1 MSDNLDNVTQ
11 LDLDQPPEPR
21 KGLIKKIVL
30 FSAAIAAVCSVL
42 ALILFADGL
51 NMDSIR
57 RWVKYMN
64 VSENGTY
71 GTYGNR

>member
-42 ALILFADGL
+42 A
-51 NMDSIR
+51 
-57 RWVKYMN
+57 
-64 VSENGTY
+64 
-71 GTYGNR
+71 